1 MSLIET
7 GLEKSLEN
15 RQGRVIS
22 LAEPDGKNASKSTG
36 TSPEAPSGRTGGVCS
51 VLELEEV
58 KNQSFFR
65 SPEPHQKRFRFRL
78 SPSFR
83 QIASSSSLPAG
94 EGWAEARG
102 YKRVRSDGR
111 SCTLFSA

>member
-65 SPEPHQKRFRFRL
+65 SPEPIKN
-78 SPSFR
+78 
-83 QIASSSSLPAG
+83 ASDSGSALLFGKLLLHRACQ
-94 EGWAEARG
+94 RG
-102 YKRVRSDGR
+102 KGGQRREVTRG
-111 SCTLFSA
+111 